1 MSIFSYIG
9 CELNNK
15 YYLEDTYYPKQ
26 RSLKTTEEI
35 WNKSYPEEKMNIENF
50 GEDVNLDIRY
60 EQKSQ
65 YEYSL
70 QQLSDRENSTIMWRC
85 HITGTNSSYS
95 MVLTGTDLIVRFS
108 LFEKTGIKMEGNV
121 FRVD

>member
-1 MSIFSYIG
+1 MSIFSYVG

-65 YEYSL
+65 YDLVAAAERQREFYYNVAL
-70 QQLSDRENSTIMWRC
+70 PHYRDKLFLLNGIDRYRSNC
-85 HITGTNSSYS
+85 
-95 MVLTGTDLIVRFS
+95 
-108 LFEKTGIKMEGNV
+108 
-121 FRVD
+121 